1 MLHRVSFY
9 PSTRAKTRVVQT
21 FPRDRKKETQKIFS
35 KINATKLSIEIQID
49 KFTEEQESLQKT
61 NAPLPSQSI
70 TTYLIIDL
78 FDNKIRLEF
87 SKTLQIFTEVKINGS
102 DFTELT
108 NKSYLLIDRENLI
121 PGLI

>member
-1 MLHRVSFY
+1 M
-9 PSTRAKTRVVQT
+9 
-21 FPRDRKKETQKIFS
+21 
-35 KINATKLSIEIQID
+35 
-49 KFTEEQESLQKT
+49 QKT
-61 NAPLPSQSI
+61 NAPLPSQST